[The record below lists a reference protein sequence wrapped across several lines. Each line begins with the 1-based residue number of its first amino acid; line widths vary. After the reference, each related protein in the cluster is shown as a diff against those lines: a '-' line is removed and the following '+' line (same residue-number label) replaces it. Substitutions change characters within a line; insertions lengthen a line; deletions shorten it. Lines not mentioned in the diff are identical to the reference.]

1 MTVPGSARR
10 TFVAGIAAGLVL
22 MGRRPAAGQ
31 SPAAPAP
38 LAAAP
43 GSPRV
48 WRVGVLTPS
57 AVSPRGIMPDM
68 RQKLRELGYVEGRD
82 LRFEV
87 RSANEDFE
95 RLPDLAADLVRA
107 GVDLIVA
114 VSSPAIRAAEN
125 ATTSIP
131 IVMVSGT
138 DPVAGLFVASLG
150 RPEGNVTGVTTY
162 VPELAAKRLE
172 ALRECLPGLKRVA
185 VLANLRNPSS
195 AVEVKEIDTAARAIS
210 IETYVADAR
219 LPEQYPVAFE
229 TIARGG
235 WQALVVTA
243 DPVLSSNRERVL
255 ALAARHRLPTIYEW
269 REIVEAGGFMSYGP
283 SLADVNGRVAGYVDR
298 ILKGADPGSLPVER
312 PSRFEL
318 AVNLKTA
325 ASLGVKFPA
334 AMVARAERV
343 VR

>member
-1 MTVPGSARR
+1 
-10 TFVAGIAAGLVL
+10 
-22 MGRRPAAGQ
+22 
-31 SPAAPAP
+31 
-38 LAAAP
+38 
-43 GSPRV
+43 
-48 WRVGVLTPS
+48 
-57 AVSPRGIMPDM
+57 
-68 RQKLRELGYVEGRD
+68 
-82 LRFEV
+82 
-87 RSANEDFE
+87 
-95 RLPDLAADLVRA
+95 
-107 GVDLIVA
+107 
-114 VSSPAIRAAEN
+114 
-125 ATTSIP
+125 
-131 IVMVSGT
+131 
-138 DPVAGLFVASLG
+138 VASLA

>member
-1 MTVPGSARR
+1 MIGPGSARR
-10 TFVAGIAAGLVL
+10 TFVAGLAGLVV
-22 MGRRPAAGQ
+22 MRHRPLGAQ
-31 SPAAPAP
+31 TPTLAPAP
-38 LAAAP
+38 A
-43 GSPRV
+43 RV
-48 WRVGVLTPS
+48 RRIGYLTPS

-87 RSANEDFE
+87 RSANENFE
-95 RLPDLAADLVRA
+95 RLPDLAADLVRS

-125 ATTSIP
+125 ATSTIP

-138 DPVAGLFVASLG
+138 DPVAGLFVASLA
-150 RPEGNVTGVTTY
+150 RPDGNVTGVTTY
-162 VPELAAKRLE
+162 VPELPGKRLE
-172 ALRECLPGLKRVA
+172 VLRECLPGLKRVA

-195 AVEVKEIDTAARAIS
+195 AAEVKEIDGAARPAA

-219 LPEQYPVAFE
+219 LPEQYPEAFE

-243 DPVLSSNRERVL
+243 DPVLSSNRDRIL
-255 ALAARHRLPTIYEW
+255 HLAARHRLPAIYEW
-269 REIVEAGGFMSYGP
+269 REIVEAGGLMSYGP
-283 SLADVNGRVAGYVDR
+283 SLADINGRVGVYIDK
-298 ILKGADPGSLPVER
+298 ILKGSDPGSLPVER
-312 PSRFEL
+312 PTKFEL

-325 ASLGVKFPA
+325 ARLGLTFPA
-334 AMVARAERV
+334 ALVARAERV
-343 VR
+343 IR

>member
-95 RLPDLAADLVRA
+95 RLPDLAADLVRS

-150 RPEGNVTGVTTY
+150 RPEGKVTGVTTY